1 MSNAALTLLR
11 SRHRF
16 GPPGA
21 RERVRALLPAL
32 PDGVKITG
40 SNGKGSTSH
49 LTAMGL
55 AALGRRTGLFISPH
69 FLEPRERIAIMG
81 ADGSPVPIPD
91 DEFARV
97 IADAAQ
103 SLPEGAQFEVLTLAA
118 ARWFA
123 SQALDAVVWEAGIG
137 GLHDTTAGIP
147 ASVSVLTHVAL
158 EHTALLG
165 NTLEAIA
172 ADKAQLATPGSTLI
186 LGPIPECAEVA
197 ARAATGAAHVHRVS
211 GPVACGLRGSHQGW
225 NAACADA
232 AIRRL
237 GGLDADGA
245 SPEADMRLRGAF
257 ARARVPGR
265 FERVWVAPSVGV
277 EAELWI
283 DAAHNVSGL
292 EVALATARDTFG
304 SRPVV
309 LLIGVSADRDVE
321 AMVRIIEALGTALV
335 VTTAHHKGAPAERL
349 AAAATRL
356 RPQCARD
363 PAEALNLAASIAQRC
378 GGLVFATGGLFLAAE
393 VAAAASGKS
402 PRELQWF

>member
-1 MSNAALTLLR
+1 MRPDALTLLR
-11 SRHRF
+11 SRPRF

-21 RERVRALLPAL
+21 RERVRALLPRL

-55 AALGRRTGLFISPH
+55 SALGYRTGLFISPH
-69 FLEPRERIAIMG
+69 FLDPRERIAVVG
-81 ADGSPVPIPD
+81 PDGRPVPIAAD
-91 DEFARV
+91 DFDRV
-97 IADAAQ
+97 VAEAAE
-103 SLPEGAQFEVLTLAA
+103 SLPDGAQFEVLTLAA
-118 ARWFA
+118 ARHFA
-123 SQALDAVVWEAGIG
+123 AQGLDAVVWEAGIG

-165 NTLEAIA
+165 NTLAAIA

-186 LGPIPECAEVA
+186 LGPLDLAAETS
-197 ARAATGAAHVHRVS
+197 ARAATQATHVHRVTA
-211 GPVACGLRGSHQGW
+211 PVATGLRGAHQGW

-232 AIRRL
+232 AIRRFCQL
-237 GGLDADGA
+237 RTHGDVALDA
-245 SPEADMRLRGAF
+245 RLAAAF

-265 FERVWVAPSVGV
+265 FEAIPLTPSPSSDVA
-277 EAELWI
+277 LWI

-292 EVALATARDTFG
+292 EVARETARETFEH
-304 SRPVV
+304 RPVV
-309 LLIGVSADRDVE
+309 LLLGVSADRDVE
-321 AMVRIIEALGTALV
+321 AMVPVIEPIGTALV
-335 VTTAHHKGAPAERL
+335 VTAAHHKGAPAERL

-356 RPQCARD
+356 HPQVARD
-363 PAEALNLAASIAQRC
+363 PSAALALALGEAERR

-393 VAAAASGKS
+393 VAAAAAGLN
-402 PRELQWF
+402 PMDLQWF